1 MKLQSRL
8 LACFSVLIVMLVVL
22 GARAWW
28 SAASQ
33 QQTFDGFS
41 RETVASTSTLDEVR
55 AALLNS
61 RRLEKDIVISSGFSQ
76 KVAAQRK
83 LWEAEQ
89 ATMTRLLAALADAS
103 VERRGEASAV
113 TGSIKRYGELARPTF
128 DAAAAGT
135 LNNAGEAV
143 DALAPAT
150 EAAGD
155 AQARIA
161 RWRQE
166 LREKGDVEVA
176 RAAQR
181 YRTDVAFTI
190 TIVAA
195 AVAATALM
203 GVALARSIVVPLRSA
218 TRLTRDIGAGNFC
231 GQLTPRGHDEVAE
244 LGRGLLAMQG
254 SLRVLVGQL
263 HESTSSIGT
272 ATAQIAAGNQDLAN
286 RTEQTAANLQR
297 TTSSMSELSATV
309 SHAASLACDADQHA
323 AAASALARRGGAIVD
338 EVVQTMARMQKASQ
352 RIGDIIGVVDSIS
365 FQTNILALNAAVEA
379 ARAGDQGRGFS
390 VVAAEVRSLAQR
402 STAAAKE
409 IRALITD
416 SVKSVA
422 DGSEFAAQAG
432 GAMQEVVQT
441 VQRVSDMIADI
452 SRASSG
458 AANGLTEIGG
468 SIVHI
473 DGMTQQNAAL
483 VEQAAAAAES
493 LRAQTLDIERM
504 IQRFQIHERR

>member
-1 MKLQSRL
+1 MRIQSRL

-33 QQTFDGFS
+33 QRTFDGFS
-41 RETVASTSTLDEVR
+41 RETVASTGALDEVR

-83 LWEAEQ
+83 LWESEQ
-89 ATMTRLLAALADAS
+89 ANMARFMKVLADTA
-103 VERRGEASAV
+103 VDRREELSAV
-113 TGSIKRYGELARPTF
+113 TASVKRYGELARPTF
-128 DAAAAGT
+128 EAAAAGT

-143 DALAPAT
+143 EALVPAT
-150 EAAGD
+150 EAADD

-166 LREKGDVEVA
+166 LREKSDQEVA
-176 RAAQR
+176 RATDR
-181 YRTDVAFTI
+181 YRTDVGFTVA
-190 TIVAA
+190 IVAA
-195 AVAATALM
+195 AIAATALM
-203 GVALARSIVVPLRSA
+203 GVALARSIVVPLTSA
-218 TRLTRDIGAGNFC
+218 TRLTKDIGAGNFC
-231 GQLTPRGHDEVAE
+231 GQLMPRGHDEVAE
-244 LGRGLLAMQG
+244 LGRGLLGMQE
-254 SLRVLVGQL
+254 SLRLMIGQL

-286 RTEQTAANLQR
+286 RTERTAANLQR
-297 TTSSMSELSATV
+297 TTASMSELSATV
-309 SHAASLACDADQHA
+309 SHAASLASDADQHA
-323 AAASALARRGGAIVD
+323 ASASALARRGGAIVD

-352 RIGDIIGVVDSIS
+352 RISDIIGVVDSIS

-390 VVAAEVRSLAQR
+390 VVAAEVRTLAQR

-432 GAMQEVVQT
+432 GAMREVVQT

-458 AANGLTEIGG
+458 AASGLAEIGG

-473 DGMTQQNAAL
+473 DGMTQQTAAL

-493 LRAQTLDIERM
+493 LRAPTLDIERM
-504 IQRFQIHERR
+504 LQRVQIHERR